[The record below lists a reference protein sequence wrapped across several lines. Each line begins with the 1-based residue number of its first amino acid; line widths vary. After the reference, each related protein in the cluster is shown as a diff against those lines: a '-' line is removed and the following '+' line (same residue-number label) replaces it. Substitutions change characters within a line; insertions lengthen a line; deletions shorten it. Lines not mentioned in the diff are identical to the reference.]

1 MIATARRAATLCLL
15 SLALSACASSGSAHH
30 AGPSA
35 TTSPPSSTP
44 SAGSSATPEVLD
56 ASACASVTH
65 TTPIG
70 RVPAGCRALWQAL
83 GATEVP
89 PYGWENKAPRP
100 PRVENR
106 SGGAVT
112 DAEARRWAVA
122 ANRANVWFQWA
133 EANDQYAFLSHVV
146 ATNLL
151 SPDEARILRAGGRV
165 FQPNCVL
172 FPARVRLFPIDSG
185 DRAYF
190 SARGQFTGDR
200 YVFVNSYHPR
210 CAVTYVTAA
219 GKHGTLATLTT
230 TSVAFNVGSLQD
242 GGPLLGEIW
251 FQTAYGSCADQGHPA
266 AWCSG

>member
-1 MIATARRAATLCLL
+1 MIATARRAAATCLL
-15 SLALSACASSGSAHH
+15 SLTLSACASSGSAHN
-30 AGPSA
+30 AAPPA
-35 TTSPPSSTP
+35 TTATPSSTP
-44 SAGSSATPEVLD
+44 SATPATLD
-56 ASACASVTH
+56 ASACAAVTR
-65 TTPIG
+65 TTPIA
-70 RVPAGCRALWQAL
+70 RVAAGCRELWQAL

-89 PYGWENKAPRP
+89 PYGLENKVPRP

-106 SGGAVT
+106 TGGAVT
-112 DAEARRWAVA
+112 DAEARQWAVA

-133 EANDQYAFLSHVV
+133 EANDQYTFLDHVV

-165 FQPNCVL
+165 FQRNCVV
-172 FPARVRLFPIDSG
+172 FPARVRLFPIDSNE
-185 DRAYF
+185 RAYF
-190 SARGQFTGDR
+190 SARGQYTGDR
-200 YVFVNSYHPR
+200 YVFANTYLPR

-251 FQTAYGSCADQGHPA
+251 FQTAYGSCTDQGHPA

>member
-1 MIATARRAATLCLL
+1 MIATARRATAMWLL
-15 SLALSACASSGSAHH
+15 SLSLSACASGGSAHQ
-30 AGPSA
+30 AEPPA
-35 TTSPPSSTP
+35 TTPT
-44 SAGSSATPEVLD
+44 SSATPSATPAVLD
-56 ASACASVTH
+56 ASACAGVTH

-70 RVPAGCRALWQAL
+70 QVAAGCRALWHAL

-89 PYGWENKAPRP
+89 PYGLESKVPQP

-106 SGGAVT
+106 TGGAVT
-112 DAEARRWAVA
+112 DAETRQWAVA

-151 SPDEARILRAGGRV
+151 SPDEARILRTGGRV

-172 FPARVRLFPIDSG
+172 FPARVRLFPIDSSE
-185 DRAYF
+185 RAYF
-190 SARGQFTGDR
+190 NARGQYTGDR
-200 YVFVNSYHPR
+200 YVFVNTYRPR
-210 CAVTYVTAA
+210 CVVTYVTAA

-230 TSVAFNVGSLQD
+230 TSVAFDVGSLQD
-242 GGPLLGEIW
+242 GGPLVGEIW
-251 FQTAYGSCADQGHPA
+251 FQTAYGSCTDQGHPS